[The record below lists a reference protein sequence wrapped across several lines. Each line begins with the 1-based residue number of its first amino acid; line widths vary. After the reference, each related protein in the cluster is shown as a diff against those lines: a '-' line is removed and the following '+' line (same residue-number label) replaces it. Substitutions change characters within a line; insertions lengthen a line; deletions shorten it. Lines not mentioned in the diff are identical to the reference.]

1 MKKKLDISD
10 VFDRTFKVYTDQAF
24 LLIPAALL
32 VFLPVAVINGV
43 LQSKISGLIIA
54 LSVVVSVIAT
64 VWFEGM
70 VVQAVRSNLQGKG
83 RMSVGAMFESAAP
96 FVPALLA
103 AGLLAALGILGGFI
117 LLIVPGLYLFTMWAL
132 ISPVIVIEGAA
143 VMDSFSR
150 SRTLVTG
157 NGWQVFGVLV
167 LVLILN
173 GIGAAVLGSLFH
185 DIASSSVGNGLSSL
199 ITNALLAPFFG
210 IVTAVMYF
218 ELALGAAPPPAEG
231 ASLG

>member
-10 VFDRTFKVYTDQAF
+10 VFDRTFKVYTDQAL

-32 VFLPVAVINGV
+32 VFLPVAVVNGV

-83 RMSVGAMFESAAP
+83 RMSLGAMFESAAP

-143 VMDSFSR
+143 VMNSFSR

-173 GIGAAVLGSLFH
+173 GIGAAVLGSLFR
-185 DIASSSVGNGLSSL
+185 DIASSSVGYGLSSL

>member
-1 MKKKLDISD
+1 
-10 VFDRTFKVYTDQAF
+10 
-24 LLIPAALL
+24 
-32 VFLPVAVINGV
+32 
-43 LQSKISGLIIA
+43 
-54 LSVVVSVIAT
+54 
-64 VWFEGM
+64 
-70 VVQAVRSNLQGKG
+70 
-83 RMSVGAMFESAAP
+83 
-96 FVPALLA
+96 
-103 AGLLAALGILGGFI
+103 
-117 LLIVPGLYLFTMWAL
+117 MWAL